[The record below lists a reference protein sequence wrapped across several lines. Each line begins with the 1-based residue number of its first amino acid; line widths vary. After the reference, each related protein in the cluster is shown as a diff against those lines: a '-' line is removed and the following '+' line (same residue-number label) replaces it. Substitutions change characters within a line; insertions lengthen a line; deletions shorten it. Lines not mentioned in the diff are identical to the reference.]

1 MAMTAL
7 PLRVRQTHCGHIPP
21 LLMLRMAILGLLLVT
36 GLIMT
41 GCGSGDE
48 GGPAASATLSW
59 DPVDDV
65 QGGQVHLGLLEQ
77 AGIHAVVHGY
87 YVYYGTESQGSSGS
101 CSYPNRV
108 FTSTPSATVTGLTP
122 NTTYYFAVSA
132 FNGLESECSGEAS
145 TDSGEI
151 DPVVIG

>member
-48 GGPAASATLSW
+48 GGPSASATLTW
-59 DPVDDV
+59 DPVDD
-65 QGGQVHLGLLEQ
+65 
-77 AGIHAVVHGY
+77 VHGY
-87 YVYYGTESQGSSGS
+87 YVYYGTEPQGSSGS
-101 CSYPNRV
+101 CSYPNKV
-108 FTSTPSATVTGLTP
+108 FTSTPSAIVAGLAP

-132 FNGLESECSGEAS
+132 FNGMESECSAEHPS
-145 TDSGEI
+145 DSGDI